1 MSKQK
6 GKNNLL
12 NELTNSYNAIID
24 DRENGMIPVD
34 ALVSYANHPFKLYE
48 GEQFSNM
55 VRSVKEMGILLP
67 IIVRPIESNAG
78 KEQYEILSGHN
89 RVNAAKEAGLSEVP
103 AIIKQDLSDDEAKLI
118 VTETNLVQRSF
129 ADLSHSEKAIALKHH
144 LEAIKEQGKRN
155 DLIKE
160 INELLNADK
169 IGENLTPYQIDTKSR
184 SNEKTGSK
192 YGLSSASVS
201 RYIRI
206 TYLIN
211 SLQERL
217 DNDEI
222 PFIPAVSISYLLPA
236 EQMEL
241 NMLLDENKYK
251 IDIKKAESLREASA
265 NKKLTKEMMEHIL
278 SGTLNKKSKTAPAT
292 SFTIKRKLYTKYF
305 DETKTPAEV
314 ESIIDKALGE
324 YFAKYENTSSNQ

>member
-1 MSKQK
+1 VSKREAK
-6 GKNNLL
+6 KSLL
-12 NELTNSYNAIID
+12 NELTDRFNNPTD
-24 DRENGMIPVD
+24 DRDNDMISIDLLIP
-34 ALVSYANHPFKLYE
+34 YTNHPFKLYE
-48 GEQFSNM
+48 GERLSDM
-55 VRSVKEMGILLP
+55 IRSIKEMGVLLP
-67 IIVRPIESNAG
+67 IIVRPVDLG
-78 KEQYEILSGHN
+78 TDDEQYEILSGHN

-103 AIIKQDLSDDEAKLI
+103 AIIKRDLSDDEAKLI

-169 IGENLTPYQIDTKSR
+169 IGENSTPYQVDTKSR
-184 SNEKTGSK
+184 SNEKTGNK

-206 TYLIN
+206 TYLID
-211 SLQERL
+211 SLQERV

-222 PFIPAVSISYLLPA
+222 PFIPAVSISYLLPD
-236 EQMEL
+236 EQTEL

-251 IDIKKAESLREASA
+251 INMKKAESLRETSE
-265 NKKLTKEMMEHIL
+265 NKKLTKYLIL
-278 SGTLNKKSKTAPAT
+278 L
-292 SFTIKRKLYTKYF
+292 L
-305 DETKTPAEV
+305 
-314 ESIIDKALGE
+314 
-324 YFAKYENTSSNQ
+324 